1 MPDGIPALA
10 WIAKPL
16 EFNGSFS
23 HLALL
28 PRAMT
33 AFYPATVQPGA
44 RTLPGHYYVSS
55 SRFEAEIERIF
66 YRQWFC
72 VGRSADLAQ
81 PGDFLQVQV
90 LRESLILVRDPK
102 GQAHAFFNHC
112 RHRGTRLC
120 SELQGHF
127 ADGIPCPYHAWRY
140 GLDGQL
146 LAAPQ
151 MHEVEDF
158 RREDYPLHSA
168 ALAEWEGFVWV
179 NLSRNPQPFD
189 EVFAPLQGR
198 FREWN
203 LSALRR
209 GHRIEYHVQANWK
222 LLFEN
227 YSECYHCPLIHPEL
241 ARLSPARSGR
251 NDLMEGPF
259 LGGYMLLNPDVTSL
273 NMSGQR
279 SLPLISTVRGEN
291 QRRAYYYTLMPNL
304 FLSLQPDYVMT
315 HTLWPQGSDRT
326 RVVCDWLFEPE
337 TLALDGFDP
346 SEVVELWDRTNRQD
360 WHLCELTQQG
370 VGSRAYEAGPLS
382 HAEGLLQAF
391 GREYRRQMQ
400 ELEEQ
405 SC

>member
-1 MPDGIPALA
+1 
-10 WIAKPL
+10 
-16 EFNGSFS
+16 
-23 HLALL
+23 
-28 PRAMT
+28 MT

-337 TLALDGFDP
+337 TLALDSFDP

-391 GREYRRQMQ
+391 GQEYRRQMQ

-405 SC
+405 SW

>member
-1 MPDGIPALA
+1 
-10 WIAKPL
+10 
-16 EFNGSFS
+16 
-23 HLALL
+23 
-28 PRAMT
+28 MT

-55 SRFEAEIERIF
+55 SRFEAEIEQIF

-382 HAEGLLQAF
+382 RAEGLLQAF